1 MQTKVSLTPQRF
13 FERAAQA
20 KLRAYSPSVPPFSR
34 EKENLI
40 IHL

>member
-1 MQTKVSLTPQRF
+1 MQTKVSLNPRF

-20 KLRAYSPSVPPFSR
+20 KLRAYSPSVPPFPR